1 MRTHDEIEGFLIE
14 LELPYERLSEGMW
27 VLHDAESHMQNVVAY
42 VTDTILNF
50 RVKLFDLPESTD
62 TLFRK
67 LLELNASEMVHGAYG
82 VEENAVVI
90 TGALELENLDIN
102 EVQAAIDS
110 FSVAISTH
118 HALLTE
124 LIEA

>member
-14 LELPYERLSEGMW
+14 LELPYERLDDGMW
-27 VLHDAESHMQNVVAY
+27 VLHDAESHMQNIVAY

-50 RVKLFDLPESTD
+50 RVKLFDLPEKTD
-62 TLFRK
+62 TLFRT

-82 VEENAVVI
+82 IEKNAVVI
-90 TGALELENLDIN
+90 SGALELENLDIN

-110 FSVAISTH
+110 FAVAISTH
-118 HALLTE
+118 HAQLKD
-124 LIEA
+124 LIES